1 MRRVG
6 KRTQPGGKTLDRHGI
21 GRVCAHL
28 GCETILSRYNS
39 DPTCYRHTGDRN
51 LSLHVRGVKV
61 NPTRDNP
68 V

>member
-39 DPTCYRHTGDRN
+39 DLTCYRHTGYRKPG
-51 LSLHVRGVKV
+51 LRVRGVQV
-61 NPTRDNP
+61 NLTR
-68 V
+68 